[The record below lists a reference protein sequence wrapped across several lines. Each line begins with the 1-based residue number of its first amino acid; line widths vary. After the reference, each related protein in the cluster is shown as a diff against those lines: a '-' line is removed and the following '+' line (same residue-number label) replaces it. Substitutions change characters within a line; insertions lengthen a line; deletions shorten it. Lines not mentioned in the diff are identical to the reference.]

1 MTVDR
6 QKRSLLR
13 KLANASIDLA
23 AYVQLRKAKGY
34 MSVSESNYLRDSF
47 FELSTQIRGL
57 ERHAYVVPDAREREA
72 LCRAEGALSA
82 AGICLMSGHH
92 DCPNYIAVNV
102 ETLDRCLKT
111 LNVCIQNLSE
121 QAPLVIES

>member
-13 KLANASIDLA
+13 NLTNASIDLA

-34 MSVSESNYLRDSF
+34 MSVSESNYLRDSL

-57 ERHAYVVPDAREREA
+57 ERHVYAVPDAREREM
-72 LCRAEGALSA
+72 LCRAEGALS
-82 AGICLMSGHH
+82 G
-92 DCPNYIAVNV
+92 
-102 ETLDRCLKT
+102 
-111 LNVCIQNLSE
+111 
-121 QAPLVIES
+121 